1 MHRHIPLFLSLP
13 LLLALTACGPE
24 GTVSVEEPNSTPQG
38 QETPSETPSVSES
51 PSGEPSA
58 GAAPDQAPEGE
69 PSSGV
74 TPEGTPPSGGTPEE
88 AFSESHSVSFP
99 VGAYRHEYEGEA
111 DVVYTVAGVS
121 SSGSGRVDFT
131 LEVEVP
137 DLERVL
143 GFGNLEAVCETGA
156 GEVAVESTDP
166 PSEAEAGSHT
176 FPMWCDVAPGTEEL
190 RIIIRHGGEEMVF
203 DGPVG

>member
-1 MHRHIPLFLSLP
+1 M
-13 LLLALTACGPE
+13 A
-24 GTVSVEEPNSTPQG
+24 VEEPVSTDQD
-38 QETPSETPSVSES
+38 QES
-51 PSGEPSA
+51 PSATPSASGAPAGEPSA
-58 GAAPDQAPEGE
+58 DTSPDGAPKDTPEEAPEE
-69 PSSGV
+69 APS
-74 TPEGTPPSGGTPEE
+74 SGGTPDGA

-99 VGAYRHEYEGEA
+99 VGAYEHEYEGEA

-121 SSGSGRVDFT
+121 SSGAGRVDFT

-143 GFGNLEAVCETGA
+143 GFGNLEAVCGTGA

-166 PSEAEAGSHT
+166 PSEAEAGSHA